1 MVEIKKGSRLNIE
14 CYKHNGYLDRTSD
27 EAIVIY
33 NDDDMLIVAND
44 HTTLTEHDGESHTTN
59 EPAVLFFFKDKW
71 YNIIGQFKKKG
82 IFFYCNIATPYI
94 IDGNAI
100 KYIDYDLDL
109 RVFPDGAFKIL
120 DRGEYKYHKAKMNY
134 PEEIDKIV
142 KDDLSNLIHLARE
155 KENPFN
161 VMVID
166 DYYYKYNKLKKV
178 TKK

>member
-109 RVFPDGAFKIL
+109 RVFPDGGFRVL
-120 DRGEYKYHKAKMNY
+120 DRNEYNYHKKIMNY
-134 PEEIDKIV
+134 SEQLDKVIKFELSKLISIKKEEKG
-142 KDDLSNLIHLARE
+142 
-155 KENPFN
+155 PFESGL
-161 VMVID
+161 VQK
-166 DYYYKYNKLKKV
+166 YYEELKKLKKS
-178 TKK
+178 

>member
-1 MVEIKKGSRLNIE
+1 MVEAKIKKGDKLNIE

-33 NDDDMLIVAND
+33 NDENMLIVAND

-109 RVFPDGAFKIL
+109 RVFPDGRHKIL
-120 DRGEYKYHKAKMNY
+120 DKNEYKYHKKIMKY
-134 PEEIDKIV
+134 GDDLDKIINNSL
-142 KDDLSNLIHLARE
+142 KELIELKKNKSFPFD
-155 KENPFN
+155 KELLK
-161 VMVID
+161 
-166 DYYYKYNKLKKV
+166 DYYQQFENIKKSL
-178 TKK
+178 

>member
-33 NDDDMLIVAND
+33 NDDNMLIVAND

-82 IFFYCNIATPYI
+82 IFYYCNIATPYI

-109 RVFPDGAFKIL
+109 RVFPNGSFKIL
-120 DRGEYKYHKAKMNY
+120 DRMEYKYHKKQMHYSNRLDFILRY
-134 PEEIDKIV
+134 E
-142 KDDLSNLIHLARE
+142 LGNLIEMVRLKQSPFIKNEIE
-155 KENPFN
+155 K
-161 VMVID
+161 
-166 DYYYKYNKLKKV
+166 YYQIYDELIS